1 MRNIKNPFVYGDTV
15 SGEAFWDRENE
26 TRELLGDIRSRQHV
40 ILLSRRR
47 LGKTSLVRKLLGKAS
62 KEGFIPI
69 YVDLYPVSTVAEF
82 IEMYAR
88 AIAGAL
94 GPYEKAVK
102 LMRGLFSRLYLS
114 MGLDQ
119 EGNPQWNVGFD
130 RNMEVESFDDVV
142 SSLDSYLQ
150 RKKKYG
156 VVVFDEFQQIVEL
169 DGEKMERRMRSAIQT
184 HRRITYFFVGSKRHL
199 MNDLFTNPN
208 RPFYRSGKI
217 FPLGKIASDDLKR
230 TIKKRFSKAK
240 VDIDRQALEKI
251 AEVTEGHPYYAQYL
265 CHILYNMIE
274 KSRIMAEDVLHA
286 LDLLLRRESTAYMNT
301 WDLLTRRQKQTL
313 IILSE
318 TAPGENP
325 YRTEMLRRFNISQPA
340 VVIRALKS
348 LTDKDLIDREN
359 GRYEIAD
366 LFFKRWIRAYI
377 SQSHSIN
384 L

>member
-1 MRNIKNPFVYGDTV
+1 MRSIKNPFVYGDTV

-26 TRELLGDIRSRQHV
+26 TKELLGDIRSRQHV

-47 LGKTSLVRKLLGKAS
+47 FGKTSLVWKVLEEAS
-62 KEGFIPI
+62 KEGFIPV
-69 YVDLYPVSTVAEF
+69 YVDLYPISTVADF
-82 IEMYAR
+82 IEAYAR

-94 GPYEKAVK
+94 SKYEKAVK

-114 MGLDQ
+114 MGIDQ
-119 EGNPQWNVGFD
+119 VGNPQWNVGFD
-130 RNMEVESFDDVV
+130 KNMEVESFDEVV

-150 RKKKYG
+150 KKKKYG
-156 VVVFDEFQQIVEL
+156 VVVFDEFQQIVEI

-199 MNDLFTNPN
+199 MNDLFTDPN
-208 RPFYRSGKI
+208 RPFYRSGKT
-217 FPLGKIASDDLKR
+217 FPLGKIASHDLKE
-230 TIKKRFSKAK
+230 TIKKRFHEAK

-274 KSRIMAEDVLHA
+274 KSRIMAEDVPQA

-301 WDLLTRRQKQTL
+301 WDLLTQRQRQAL

-318 TAPGENP
+318 TAPDENP

-348 LTDKDLIDREN
+348 LINKNLIDRED
-359 GRYEIAD
+359 GRYEITD
-366 LFFKRWIRAYI
+366 LFFKRWIRTYI
-377 SQSHSIN
+377 TQSRPIGP
-384 L
+384 